1 MTDASP
7 ARILIVDD
15 DVAHAESLQDA
26 LELEEYQATVVHG
39 GREALEVL
47 REQAFDVVLTDLKMD
62 GISGLDLL
70 RESRS
75 LHPNTPVLLIT
86 GHASIE
92 TAVDAMRHG
101 AEDYI
106 AKPVNLPELR
116 AKIARA
122 VERARLLADH
132 EELQRQNM
140 ELRRQLDERFG
151 LEGILGHSPQMQR
164 IFQMISQVAPTHA
177 TVLVLGESGTGKE
190 LVARA
195 LHRSS
200 GRAKG
205 NFVAVNCAAMSEGL
219 IESELFGHKRGAFTG
234 AIADKVGRIAY
245 ADGGTLFLD
254 EVGDMPLTTQAK
266 LLRVLETREVVQVG
280 GHEARKVDVR
290 LVAATNRDLRQMV
303 TEGTFREDL
312 LFRLQVV
319 TLDLPPLRER
329 VGDLPLLLDHF
340 ISTFAA
346 EHGRPVTGISAEA
359 RAVLAR
365 HDWPGNVR
373 ELRNAVENMVLLCGG
388 STIGLEDVPDTIRAA
403 RGGAAGGGF
412 ELAGRSLDDVERALI
427 AANLELME
435 GNRERTARVLGIGER
450 TLYRKIKEYGLT
462 PPRA

>member
-1 MTDASP
+1 MSDPNP

-26 LELEEYQATVVHG
+26 LELDGYVCAVVHG
-39 GREALEVL
+39 GAEALEVL

-116 AKIARA
+116 AKIGRA

-164 IFQMISQVAPTHA
+164 VFQMISQVAPTHA

-195 LHRSS
+195 LHSASGRSS
-200 GRAKG
+200 G

-234 AIADKVGRIAY
+234 AVSDKVGRIAY

-280 GHEARKVDVR
+280 GHEAKAVDVR

-303 TEGTFREDL
+303 QEGTFREDL

-319 TLDLPPLRER
+319 TIDLPPLRDR

-346 EHGRPVTGISAEA
+346 EHGREVGGISAEA

-365 HDWPGNVR
+365 HAWPGNVR
-373 ELRNAVENMVLLCGG
+373 ELRNAVENMVLLCQGE
-388 STIGLEDVPDTIRAA
+388 TIALDDVPDTIRS
-403 RGGAAGGGF
+403 GPSGAAGGGF
-412 ELAGRSLDDVERALI
+412 DLAGRSLEEVERALI

-435 GNRERTARVLGIGER
+435 GNRERTAKVLGMGER
-450 TLYRKIKEYGLT
+450 TLYRKIKEYGLRT
-462 PPRA
+462 